1 MAHQA
6 AATATQFKLSAKE
19 REERI
24 IQHLPLVRGIAS
36 RVRARLPVQVE
47 LDDLVHAGVMGLFD
61 AVDRYQPDKNVAFQ
75 LYAKHRVRGAIL
87 DSLRQLD
94 WASRDQRK
102 RFKSID
108 SAVHEQAQ
116 KLGKVPSEAEV
127 ADGMGISEEDLV
139 KQKRDLCAA
148 GLVATQPHK
157 VEKYEH
163 TITLESAESKD
174 ELPDGLMAR
183 QEMREALNGAIETLP
198 DRYQTV
204 IRMYY
209 RQECTMKE
217 TGHELGVNESRVS
230 QIHKAA
236 LQKMN
241 VALHSVGYS
250 EESSSLRDLSMG
262 RK

>member
-1 MAHQA
+1 MAAQA
-6 AATATQFKLSAKE
+6 AATATKVVLSSEE

-24 IQHLPLVRGIAS
+24 IQHLPLVRGIAA

-61 AVDRYQPDKNVAFQ
+61 AVDRFQPDKNVVFQ
-75 LYAKHRVRGAIL
+75 LYAKHRIRGAIL

-94 WASRDQRK
+94 RASRDQRK

-108 SAVHEQAQ
+108 SAMHEQAQ
-116 KLGKVPSEAEV
+116 KLGRAPSEAEV
-127 ADGMGISEEDLV
+127 ADGMGISERDLI

-157 VEKYEH
+157 VEQYEH

-174 ELPDGLMAR
+174 ELPDGLLAR
-183 QEMREALNGAIETLP
+183 QEMRDALNLAVQTLP

-217 TGHELGVNESRVS
+217 IGQELGVNESRVS

-236 LQKMN
+236 LQKLN
-241 VALHSVGYS
+241 TALHSTGYS
-250 EESSSLRDLSMG
+250 EESSSLRKLSDG
-262 RK
+262 RM